1 MSKQPAT
8 KSFAEEADISI
19 GYASD
24 MLNGKRPMPRPLAIH
39 MYRRTGWKHSSIAAL
54 TDRQI
59 KVLEDVEPWVSPSAR
74 ARETGSAAA

>member
-8 KSFAEEADISI
+8 KSFAKEADISI

-24 MLNGKRPMPRPLAIH
+24 MLNGKRPMPRALAIH
-39 MYRRTGWKHSSIAAL
+39 MYRRTGWKHSSITDL

-59 KVLEDVEPWVSPSAR
+59 KVLETVDPWVAPSAR
-74 ARETGSAAA
+74 TPKQGAVV